1 MGNAS
6 LLRTRTLLGAAVAL
20 AAGAMFAGSANAIT
34 IYGVD
39 NLGTTNVG
47 SVGDRVLR
55 FDSANPTGTVVTVGS
70 TGIANRGM
78 SGLDFAGNGVLYS
91 ASGFNLDGTAFGGSQ
106 LFTINPNTGA
116 GALVGNMNLPTGYS
130 ATDLSWNPVTNQMQ
144 MIAANGTANPAQ
156 LYTVNL
162 ASGAATLVG
171 NITGLSGSLDIG
183 LATNSAGVNYVHD
196 IVTDRMYVL
205 AGLAATPMP
214 GTIGVD
220 TNFSQGMAINW
231 SGGNQWFL
239 GAIGSSPSFFSQIRQ
254 VDNTTGA
261 STLVAS
267 WPIHAANGLPEYELG
282 DLAMPSVPEPTGAML
297 FAAGGLAMAIKRRRA
312 H

>member
-1 MGNAS
+1 M
-6 LLRTRTLLGAAVAL
+6 
-20 AAGAMFAGSANAIT
+20 
-34 IYGVD
+34 
-39 NLGTTNVG
+39 
-47 SVGDRVLR
+47 
-55 FDSANPTGTVVTVGS
+55 
-70 TGIANRGM
+70 
-78 SGLDFAGNGVLYS
+78 
-91 ASGFNLDGTAFGGSQ
+91 
-106 LFTINPNTGA
+106 
-116 GALVGNMNLPTGYS
+116 
-130 ATDLSWNPVTNQMQ
+130 
-144 MIAANGTANPAQ
+144 
-156 LYTVNL
+156 
-162 ASGAATLVG
+162 
-171 NITGLSGSLDIG
+171 
-183 LATNSAGVNYVHD
+183 
-196 IVTDRMYVL
+196 

>member
-1 MGNAS
+1 
-6 LLRTRTLLGAAVAL
+6 
-20 AAGAMFAGSANAIT
+20 MFAGSANAIT

-91 ASGFNLDGTAFGGSQ
+91 ASGFNSDGTAFGGSQ

-196 IVTDRMYVL
+196 IVT
-205 AGLAATPMP
+205 
-214 GTIGVD
+214 
-220 TNFSQGMAINW
+220 
-231 SGGNQWFL
+231 
-239 GAIGSSPSFFSQIRQ
+239 GSHVR
-254 VDNTTGA
+254 
-261 STLVAS
+261 
-267 WPIHAANGLPEYELG
+267 
-282 DLAMPSVPEPTGAML
+282 
-297 FAAGGLAMAIKRRRA
+297 AGGPGGHSDAGYDRRGHQLQPGHGDQLVGWKPVVPRS
-312 H
+312 HRLQPVVLQPDPSG